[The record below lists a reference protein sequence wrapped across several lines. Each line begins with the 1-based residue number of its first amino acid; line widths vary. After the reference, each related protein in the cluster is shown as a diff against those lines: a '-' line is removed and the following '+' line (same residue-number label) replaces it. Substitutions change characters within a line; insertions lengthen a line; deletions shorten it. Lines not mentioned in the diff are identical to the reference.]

1 MRAVTENISGIQII
15 SNKKLLASKSNE
27 IYKSGY
33 KDLLAN
39 FLQEQR
45 IKTEYIKDAK
55 SSKS

>member
-27 IYKSGY
+27 IYKSEY

-39 FLQEQR
+39 FLQRQR